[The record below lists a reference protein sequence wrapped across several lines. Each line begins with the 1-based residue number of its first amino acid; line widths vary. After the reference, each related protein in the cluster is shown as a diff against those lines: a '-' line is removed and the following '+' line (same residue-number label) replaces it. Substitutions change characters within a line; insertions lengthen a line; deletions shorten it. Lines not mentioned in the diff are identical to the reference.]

1 MIKWHDV
8 KVIYLYEQ
16 YTGALSIRG
25 RLVRKFFKYVHSEE
39 KVETKTGDNERTDA
53 RQGALC

>member
-1 MIKWHDV
+1 MLKSF
-8 KVIYLYEQ
+8 IYTSDA
-16 YTGALSIRG
+16 YTGALSIHG

-39 KVETKTGDNERTDA
+39 KVETKTSDNERTDA

>member
-1 MIKWHDV
+1 MLKSFVCTSDA
-8 KVIYLYEQ
+8 